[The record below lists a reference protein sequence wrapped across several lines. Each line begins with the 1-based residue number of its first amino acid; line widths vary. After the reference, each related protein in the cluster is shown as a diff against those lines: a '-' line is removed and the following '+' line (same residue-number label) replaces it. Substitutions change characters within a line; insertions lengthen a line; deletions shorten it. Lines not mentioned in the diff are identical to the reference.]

1 MTSPCRALSCAPGG
15 RRVQAVRLSAGP
27 VLGALLALVLA
38 IGGLCCARPALA
50 DAQSGLVVVPRSNVP
65 DGLSYFKLR
74 ARPGRAAQAGAIE
87 LHNTGAAQLRVALA
101 AVNGETLSTL
111 GSGYASPGSQA
122 RRSTRWLHIGKG
134 LVVLAPHRSAT
145 VPVSVLVPTGAVPG
159 DYLSGVSIEALD
171 QGAGATV
178 RKGVSIASVDR
189 YVIGVEVSIAG
200 PRHPLIRFSGAE
212 VQRQPAALT
221 FLLLASNPG
230 NVILQNTHGRALIS
244 EGRRTVASLA
254 LGPGT
259 FVTGTSIAYPIPTPG
274 EHPRQGAVYRVRAN
288 LSYAGGTTQLD
299 TPVRFGRAAAL
310 AQQVYGGPKAPVP
323 GHRSSGLATW
333 LAALLGAAGGLI
345 GLFFVLAPLRR
356 RRAGVGSPMRV
367 LAGALETSR
376 KSGEPL
382 SLITVAVLADAGA
395 MHRLMPVVRARLR
408 RSDRLCRLDAR
419 RLLVVVPDTA
429 ADTAQALAADLRRHV
444 EQAGDAPTGV
454 TVNVHL
460 ANGEADA
467 AELLAHLRETDGG
480 ARVPTPV

>member
-1 MTSPCRALSCAPGG
+1 MR
-15 RRVQAVRLSAGP
+15 AVRPSAGP
-27 VLGALLALVLA
+27 ALGVLLALALA
-38 IGGLCCARPALA
+38 TAGLCCVCPALA
-50 DAQSGLVVVPRSNVP
+50 DAQSGLVVVPRPNAS
-65 DGLSYFKLR
+65 DGLSYFKLQ
-74 ARPGRAAQAGAIE
+74 ARPGRAAQAGEIE
-87 LHNTGAAQLRVALA
+87 LHNAGAAQLRVALA
-101 AVNGETLSTL
+101 PVNGETLSTL

-122 RRSTRWLHIGKG
+122 RRSTSWLHIGRG
-134 LVVLAPHRSAT
+134 LVVLAPRRSAM

-200 PRHPLIRFSGAE
+200 PRHPLIRFTGAE

-244 EGRRTVASLA
+244 EGRRTVASVA

-274 EHPRQGAVYRVRAN
+274 ERPRQGAVYSVRAS
-288 LSYAGGTTQLD
+288 LSYAGGTARLD
-299 TPVRFGRAAAL
+299 KLVRFGRAAAL
-310 AQQVYGGPKAPVP
+310 AQQVYGGPKAPAP
-323 GHRSSGLATW
+323 AHRSSGLATW
-333 LAALLGAAGGLI
+333 LAALLGAAGGLT
-345 GLFFVLAPLRR
+345 GLFFVLVPLRR
-356 RRAGVGSPMRV
+356 RRAGAGSPTRV
-367 LAGALETSR
+367 LEGALESAS

-382 SLITVAVLADAGA
+382 SLITVAVRDDRGAVLALAPA
-395 MHRLMPVVRARLR
+395 VRARLR
-408 RSDRLCRLDAR
+408 RSDRICRLDAQ
-419 RLLVVVPDTA
+419 RLLVVAPDTA
-429 ADTAQALAADLRRHV
+429 ADTAQALAADLRRRV
-444 EQAGDAPTGV
+444 EQAGNARAGV

-460 ANGEADA
+460 ANGEANA